1 MSRRS
6 SWRYSSP
13 STARTGART
22 AGTRA
27 SCAGKVCLARGVAA
41 RQYSVPTPRINVNTS
56 ARERP
61 EPLRIAAPARADF
74 EAILSSAALEFLA
87 ALNAQFG
94 ASVAEL
100 LQRRAARKLRI
111 EAGERPDFLPETN
124 ALRASAWRIAAVP
137 EDLLDRRVEI
147 TGPTDRKMIIN
158 ALNSGARVF
167 MADFE
172 DSNSPTWQNLLDG
185 QINLCDAST
194 RTLDFKSAEGKSY
207 QLMEKVAV
215 LMVRP

>member
-6 SWRYSSP
+6 SWRCSSP

-111 EAGERPDFLPETN
+111 EAGERPDFLPATN
-124 ALRASAWRIAAVP
+124 ALRTSAWRIAAVP

-172 DSNSPTWQNLLDG
+172 DANTPTWSNLVEGQVNLTDAIERTIEFANPDG
-185 QINLCDAST
+185 
-194 RTLDFKSAEGKSY
+194 RTY
-207 QLMEKVAV
+207 
-215 LMVRP
+215 R